1 MELETGGKARPRNV
15 DWKRAAA
22 LLYGDW
28 GTSKAYVIGIA
39 FGLAMYGSFWFVLAV
54 GGLTALVGLNYIWVC
69 KYFPEGGGV
78 YSAARAHSR
87 HLALIG
93 GFLLVAN
100 YLVTAA
106 LSCFEAF
113 VYFGFTF
120 EDVTTL
126 MEITP
131 DPRPLYRFDDRP
143 HTTSDFDEASR
154 RLQADRGRYI
164 HRIGPQRGASSSAR
178 R

>member
-1 MELETGGKARPRNV
+1 MAELAVTRRPRNV

-28 GTSKAYVIGIA
+28 GTSKAYVVGIA
-39 FGLAMYGSFWFVLAV
+39 FALAGYASFWFVLAV
-54 GGLTALVGLNYIWVC
+54 GVLTAIVGINYIWVC

-113 VYFGFTF
+113 VYFGFSF
-120 EDVTTL
+120 EDAKRWAILTIFIIGVINFL
-126 MEITP
+126 
-131 DPRPLYRFDDRP
+131 DRVIP
-143 HTTSDFDEASR
+143 VASQWGWRWR
-154 RLQADRGRYI
+154 R
-164 HRIGPQRGASSSAR
+164 
-178 R
+178 